1 MRRALGFGSLVAAA
15 LIAAGCSSTPDMPD
29 RPPVQK
35 AEVHR
40 IEVKD
45 QDFTQ
50 FTAVSH
56 VEIMP
61 QQTVR
66 ATGATWEL
74 LINGEP
80 AGSGTV
86 PLDKEIDAGGG
97 VVEIPATAPYAKGEK
112 LAEVL
117 ASETPLSIIMRG
129 HVDTSDGTRWEYTK
143 AGRVRAPRVP
153 EVKVWHVE
161 AGAFPQ
167 DNQVGLRFFVHVENR
182 NPFDIQLEQM
192 TYDLSINGK
201 KVINQ
206 GTAGRK
212 EKVPAASRAQLE
224 IPLTLSERNFPEVK
238 NAIRGSAGLDYAID
252 GVVRLGIGRIPV
264 ELTGPIELGRGAPD
278 GE

>member
-1 MRRALGFGSLVAAA
+1 MRRATGTGLA
-15 LIAAGCSSTPDMPD
+15 LSALLLASACSSTPDLPD

-35 AEVHR
+35 AEVPR

-45 QDFTQ
+45 QSFTA

-56 VEIMP
+56 VEILP
-61 QQTVR
+61 RQDVR
-66 ATGATWEL
+66 ATAATWEL
-74 LINGEP
+74 QIDGTP

-86 PLDKEIDAGGG
+86 PLDQAIGPEGGI
-97 VVEIPATAPYAKGEK
+97 VQVPATSAYGDGEK
-112 LAEVL
+112 LAQML
-117 ASETPLSIIMRG
+117 QSQAPLSIVMRG
-129 HVDTSDGTRWEYTK
+129 FVQTSDGTQWEFTK

-167 DNQVGLRFFVHVENR
+167 ENRVGLVFFVRVENR

-201 KVINQ
+201 KLIAE

-212 EKVPAASRAQLE
+212 EKVPAASVAQLE

-238 NAIRGSAGLDYAID
+238 NAIHKKAALDYVID
-252 GVVRLGIGRIPV
+252 GVVRLGVGRIPV
-264 ELTGPIELGRGAPD
+264 ELTGPIELGKGAPED
-278 GE
+278 E